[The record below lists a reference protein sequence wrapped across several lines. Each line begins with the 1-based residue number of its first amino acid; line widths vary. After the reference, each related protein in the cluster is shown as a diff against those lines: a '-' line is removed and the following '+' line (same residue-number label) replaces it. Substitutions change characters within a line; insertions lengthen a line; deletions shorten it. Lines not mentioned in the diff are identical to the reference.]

1 MNISYRW
8 HHIPVVAT
16 SGVMIELQAY
26 CTKSLPLYQLSK
38 GRELQAYCTVVPPY
52 INEISTRSVVI
63 HQWSGY
69 QHATYKYRFELYT
82 HS

>member
-1 MNISYRW
+1 MASYTGSCNIRSYDRTSSLL
-8 HHIPVVAT
+8 HQKLAALPTEQRERIPSILHRST
-16 SGVMIELQAY
+16 S
-26 CTKSLPLYQLSK
+26 
-38 GRELQAYCTVVPPY
+38 Y

>member
-16 SGVMIELQAY
+16 SRVMIELQAY

-38 GRELQAYCTVVPPY
+38 GRELQPYCTVLPPY
-52 INEISTRSVVI
+52 LNEISTRSVGQAMNMLHI
-63 HQWSGY
+63 NID
-69 QHATYKYRFELYT
+69 LNYT
-82 HS
+82 LIRK